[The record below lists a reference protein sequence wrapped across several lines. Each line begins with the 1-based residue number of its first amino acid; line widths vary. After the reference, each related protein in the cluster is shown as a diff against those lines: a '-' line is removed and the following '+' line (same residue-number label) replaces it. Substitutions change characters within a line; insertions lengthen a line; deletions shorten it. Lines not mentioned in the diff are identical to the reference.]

1 MYAQSG
7 AAQVA
12 PVVKNPPANA
22 EDIRDVSFIPGL
34 ERSPGG
40 AHGNPLQYSCLENSM
55 DREPWRVTRSHTQL
69 KQLSTHTHTYTTSPS
84 WFCRLILPNILF
96 QRVKNKERHFIMLK

>member
-22 EDIRDVSFIPGL
+22 EDIRNVSFIPGL

-69 KQLSTHTHTYTTSPS
+69 KQLNTHTHIHNQAQLVLQTYSTKYP
-84 WFCRLILPNILF
+84 LPES
-96 QRVKNKERHFIMLK
+96 KK